1 MKLSAI
7 DFRVWSKLENGYI
20 EYPALA
26 KLCSVLPAKVHR
38 ADRAIP
44 FIEFDE
50 RDDKKEVEFWS
61 GLRDLNNAKIY
72 EGDIVAHYIVQ
83 DTMRLKEL
91 GYDDVA
97 KTIEIKKI

>member
-1 MKLSAI
+1 MKLSEI

-44 FIEFDE
+44 FIEFNE
-50 RDDKKEVEFWS
+50 LKRRKSFCAEYRKE
-61 GLRDLNNAKIY
+61 
-72 EGDIVAHYIVQ
+72 YIRCFFACHV
-83 DTMRLKEL
+83 RIRNI
-91 GYDDVA
+91 GYYRY
-97 KTIEIKKI
+97 